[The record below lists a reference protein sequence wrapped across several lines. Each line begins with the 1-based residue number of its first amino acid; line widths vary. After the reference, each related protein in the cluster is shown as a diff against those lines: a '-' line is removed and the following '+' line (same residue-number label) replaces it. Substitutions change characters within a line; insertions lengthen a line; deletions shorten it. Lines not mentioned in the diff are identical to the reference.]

1 MYKVSNNNRIKGL
14 TEIYLCLQ
22 TGLSSIDGPEQGV
35 VIARFMFATLKDEIQ
50 VSLWSLDTS
59 CCFVLPVAC
68 SLLQYLHK

>member
-50 VSLWSLDTS
+50 VSL
-59 CCFVLPVAC
+59 
-68 SLLQYLHK
+68 